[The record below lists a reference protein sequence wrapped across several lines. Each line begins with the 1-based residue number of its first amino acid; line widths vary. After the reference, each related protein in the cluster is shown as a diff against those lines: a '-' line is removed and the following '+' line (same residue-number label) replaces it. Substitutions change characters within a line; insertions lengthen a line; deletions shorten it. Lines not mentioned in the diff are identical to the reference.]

1 MQARPRARTG
11 PGALPWT
18 IRPPPADPAAPPLA
32 AGGSPGADGLP
43 AADGPPAAR
52 SREPRTAPRGLRDQL
67 KSTRDAAI
75 ALVLA
80 HVELAKAEA
89 GSIAGEV
96 GRVAAL
102 GVLAFLLI
110 VFAVFLFVIGLSLGI
125 GEWVLGSMGWGIL
138 HGVLL
143 FVSLAMA
150 AVLIG
155 LGISAR
161 RVVGAFAVAVVV
173 AIVVGVLLGLSLP
186 NQLYASIG
194 DALGVA
200 VDPGIRPLVVGMLLG
215 GFVGL
220 LAGLAAAVTMNASGG
235 GRFVALAGLT
245 VLGVALGA
253 FTAITFGPQVGAGIG
268 IAVGYITWIALMA
281 IDVARTG
288 IDVEA
293 LKRRFYPV
301 QTIDTSKETLEW
313 LQKRMPPGIGS

>member
-1 MQARPRARTG
+1 
-11 PGALPWT
+11 
-18 IRPPPADPAAPPLA
+18 
-32 AGGSPGADGLP
+32 
-43 AADGPPAAR
+43 
-52 SREPRTAPRGLRDQL
+52 
-67 KSTRDAAI
+67 
-75 ALVLA
+75 
-80 HVELAKAEA
+80 
-89 GSIAGEV
+89 
-96 GRVAAL
+96 
-102 GVLAFLLI
+102 
-110 VFAVFLFVIGLSLGI
+110 VFAIFLFVIGLSLGI

-143 FVSLAMA
+143 FVSLALA

-155 LGISAR
+155 LGIAAR

-173 AIVVGVLLGLSLP
+173 GIVIGVVLGLSLP

-215 GFVGL
+215 GFIGL

-253 FTAITFGPQVGAGIG
+253 FTAITFNPQVGAGIG
-268 IAVGYITWIALMA
+268 IAVGYVTWIALMA

-288 IDVEA
+288 IDIEA